1 MDEQTIQEKIKTTFI
16 NEVWAS
22 SKFTV
27 DEVNGAVTMHSFQA
41 PKLTKKSHFQF
52 FEGEIFQYNFIFQK
66 INFKFD

>member
-52 FEGEIFQYNFIFQK
+52 
-66 INFKFD
+66 